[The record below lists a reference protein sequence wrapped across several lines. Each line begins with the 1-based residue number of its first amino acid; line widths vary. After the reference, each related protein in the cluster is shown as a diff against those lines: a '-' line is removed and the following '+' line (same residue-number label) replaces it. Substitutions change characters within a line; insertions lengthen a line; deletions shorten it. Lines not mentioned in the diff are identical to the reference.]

1 MKRIAEQI
9 AQLIGRQWFHVLVSE
24 RYEYNRMLKIAT
36 EETIRE
42 ALFDQDFF
50 STAVDVISMFNN
62 FHLNKDFCR
71 EIEANMNTERKEG
84 IDQFVLSHFNNSID
98 TPYQPLFFNNCAMWI
113 QSTKMKWQ
121 NDIDKKTMIEY
132 FRVHSILLERGR
144 IIR

>member
-1 MKRIAEQI
+1 MAEQI
-9 AQLIGRQWFHVLVSE
+9 AQLIGSQRFHVLISD
-24 RYEYNRMLKIAT
+24 RYEYNKMLKIAT

-50 STAVDVISMFNN
+50 STAIDVISMFNN
-62 FHLNKDFCR
+62 FHLNKNFCR
-71 EIEANMNTERKEG
+71 EIEANMNTEHKKG

-98 TPYQPLFFNNCAMWI
+98 TPYTPLFFNNCAMWI

-121 NDIDKKTMIEY
+121 NDIDRKCMIEY